1 MRSIPVLLLLA
12 GCSENS
18 LIENGKNIEDVDAGL
33 EPDIEVTPTAI
44 DFGSVAVGDPS
55 ISEVVTVTN
64 VGDAALQISDI
75 RLEDPSTPYSYSAIG
90 SVLLQPASSTTFTV
104 TFEPITA
111 SAVGTNVLVSSNDP
125 DEAVVPVALSANGI
139 APAIL
144 VEPEVYDFGDLYIG
158 CEVGVPVTITNV
170 GNSDL
175 EISSFEYS
183 TASVTELTFD
193 HDPATNGDL
202 PWSLAPSES
211 RVVTVYYGPL
221 DEYNDSGTLRIA
233 SNDPM
238 RPTAQATQSA
248 EGSLYGENLDVF
260 EQPIR
265 GMSDILFTVDWS
277 CSMYDDIER
286 VQNNFSVFISTLATL
301 DADYQVSAMVSD
313 DGCTLG
319 DEPFITG
326 EMSADDQ
333 QTVFDA
339 LIGTGMN
346 AGSYTEMGFTILEA
360 ATTSTNTGSGGCN
373 EGILREDATLAMVGV
388 TDEVEQSANSWS
400 YYVSLFQSLKS
411 DADDLVVHA
420 IAGDYPSGCGGN
432 EPGRGWYEASVATGG
447 LFLSIC
453 AEDWASHLEALA
465 EGSAQNLSSFALT
478 ELPVEETIV
487 VRVDGIRTTTGWTYA
502 TEGNS
507 IDFDEEHVPLGGST
521 IEIEYALFGD
531 CDG

>member
-1 MRSIPVLLLLA
+1 MRSVAILVLLA
-12 GCSENS
+12 GCSENA
-18 LIENGKNIEDVDAGL
+18 LVQNDKNIEDVDAGL
-33 EPDIEVTPTAI
+33 EPDIEVSPSAI

-55 ISEVVTVTN
+55 VTEVVTVTN
-64 VGDAALQISDI
+64 VGDASLQISDI
-75 RLEDPSTPYSYSAIG
+75 ALENPNAPYSYSAVG
-90 SVLLQPASSTTFTV
+90 SVLLEPQASTTFTV
-104 TFEPITA
+104 TFEPSTSEDA
-111 SAVGTNVLVSSNDP
+111 STNVLVSSNDP
-125 DEAVVPVALSANGI
+125 DEAVVPVALTANGI
-139 APAIL
+139 APAIQ
-144 VEPEVYDFGDLYIG
+144 VDPEVYDFGDLYIG

-175 EISSFEYS
+175 VVSSFEYS

-202 PWSLAPSES
+202 PWTLAPGDA
-211 RVVTVYYGPL
+211 RQVTVFYGPL

-248 EGSLYGENLDVF
+248 AGSLYGENLDVF

-265 GMSDILFTVDWS
+265 GLSDIIFTVDWS
-277 CSMYDDIER
+277 CSMADDIAR
-286 VQNNFSVFISTLATL
+286 VQDNFSVFVTTLATL
-301 DADYQVSAMVSD
+301 DADYQVSAVVTD

-319 DEPFITG
+319 DEPFITP

-333 QTVFDA
+333 QTIFDT
-339 LIGTGMN
+339 LLGTGMN

-373 EGILREDATLAMVGV
+373 EDVVREDASLALVGV

-400 YYVSLFQSLKS
+400 YYVSLFQSLKA
-411 DADDLVVHA
+411 DPDDLLIHA

-478 ELPVEETIV
+478 ELPVEQTIV
-487 VRVDGIRTTTGWTYA
+487 VRVDGIRTTTGWTYDA
-502 TEGNS
+502 TGNS
-507 IDFDEEHVPLGGST
+507 VDFDEEHVPLGGST
-521 IEIEYALFGD
+521 VEIEYALLGD